1 MRTARTSW
9 KTYALGAAAVAAL
22 LSSTA
27 CDSGGTD
34 GGKNPGVSG
43 APRTTGAP
51 SASATPSPAGTTAP
65 GGRGSTGPSQSAGG
79 GSAKPGGGDTTLAA
93 CNDNDLSIVTS
104 GWRQDSGQRLLITA
118 TNFTDKACILYH
130 YPYVRFGTDIGA
142 PVSPMESKPRAVATI
157 GPKEKA
163 YAGVFVFR
171 AGQQTRTVTSFSLGY
186 QDRAPD
192 SNRDVAPLDIRLS
205 DEVGS
210 LTVGPDPRVTYWNTD
225 LRAVEDF
232 LFRSGNRQADR

>member
-9 KTYALGAAAVAAL
+9 KTYTLGAAAVAAL

-34 GGKNPGVSG
+34 NGKNPGVSG
-43 APRTTGAP
+43 TP
-51 SASATPSPAGTTAP
+51 SASGAASPSGTTRP
-65 GGRGSTGPSQSAGG
+65 GGGGSTAPSQSAGD
-79 GSAKPGGGDTTLAA
+79 GSAKPGSGGGSSTAA
-93 CNDNDLSIVTS
+93 CNDNDLSIDTS
-104 GWRQDSGQRLLITA
+104 GWRQDSGQHLLITA
-118 TNFTDKACILYH
+118 TNFTDKACTLYH
-130 YPYVRFGTDIGA
+130 YPYVRFGTGIGA
-142 PVSPMESKPRAVATI
+142 PVGATESKPRAVATI

-225 LRAVEDF
+225 LGAVEDF
-232 LFRSGNRQADR
+232 LFRSGNR